1 MKKNT
6 TKTVATLALA
16 GALLATP
23 FAAQAA
29 SYKDVSANHWAYS
42 QISKLSDL
50 RIISGYDDGTF
61 KPTRSVSYLEV
72 LTLLKGIQN
81 PTPAEMTQAISNMG
95 HISDAYN
102 VPKWAKPA
110 VCLALQNNV
119 ISETNLKEAYKRNYI
134 NNVKNDNQ
142 FPSRELVLVYYAKAL
157 GIQPIKDT
165 SKIKVS
171 DIASIGNTPKSL
183 TGDVDIKGLYA
194 AMIEAG
200 IFHSFGSD
208 GKFNPAS
215 PLKREQMAT
224 ITNFSY
230 DYVAQHKA
238 TQSFEGTVEVNV
250 VVNNVPTFSIKDK
263 NGKSTSF
270 ILAKDT
276 TVTLNGKSANKDA
289 ITPGSTVKVQAFP
302 QSGGVAPYQATSVTV
317 IGNDTKA
324 TGIVDSLKNDEVKI
338 SYTTKKDSIVDDN
351 FKAEKTDSFKF
362 DKNTVITSLG
372 RKVDKNGVNL
382 RDLVTFE
389 ANNGVLKEVAVFP
402 YNGTVNGEFV
412 NFEYYRFGKSR
423 LILKLED
430 KKEYE
435 FYVKDAKVA
444 EELYNLTKS
453 INKGY
458 PLTLSTR
465 YHEVVGAKAL
475 QSEIS
480 GFFEGMSLINYD
492 NGTIDITTPDGKR
505 SFALGS
511 KIRFQDFNV
520 ATTSSLTPDQLYSA
534 LSDYLKKAEIELHLT
549 GGKVDKVTV
558 KSKLI
563 EKDKKVPVTGI
574 KELPKHAESSNYTS
588 SSWAINSIDGFTA
601 YRFDIDNASSKTK
614 TTFLKG
620 QLSDDYKSYITPTS
634 GSLELKFDLYQ
645 YSNGEEDFANVR
657 VISRYSSKEIPLYPC
672 GNISITK

>member
-6 TKTVATLALA
+6 TKTMATLALA

-61 KPTRSVSYLEV
+61 KPTRSVSFLEV

-338 SYTTKKDSIVDDN
+338 SYTTKKDAIVNDN
-351 FKAEKTDSFKF
+351 FKAERTESFKF
-362 DKNTVITSLG
+362 DKDTVITSLG

-389 ANNGVLKEVAVFP
+389 AKNGVLKEVAVFP

-412 NFEYYRFGKSR
+412 NFEYSSIGNFR
-423 LILKLED
+423 LTLKLED

-435 FYVKDAKVA
+435 FYAKDTKVKD
-444 EELYNLTKS
+444 ELYNLTKGMK
-453 INKGY
+453 KGY
-458 PLTLSTR
+458 PLTLNTR
-465 YHEVVGAKAL
+465 YHEIVGAKEMETNVEGSYL
-475 QSEIS
+475 GYYTSLDGYEIS
-480 GFFEGMSLINYD
+480 IRND
-492 NGTIDITTPDGKR
+492 QGTKSYPVAQTANFAKGDKEFLT
-505 SFALGS
+505 SFTQQQLVKELDKLKGAQ
-511 KIRFQDFNV
+511 RVQAV
-520 ATTSSLTPDQLYSA
+520 LT
-534 LSDYLKKAEIELHLT
+534 LK
-549 GGKVDKVTV
+549 GGKVIGVRIIGVLDKADISTSLEKIVRLPDKTGSFGYNTLPGYTAYELTFKIDNKTETRRLLV
-558 KSKLI
+558 ANKDVPTI
-563 EKDKKVPVTGI
+563 EKYRVIEMSI
-574 KELPKHAESSNYTS
+574 KY
-588 SSWAINSIDGFTA
+588 
-601 YRFDIDNASSKTK
+601 
-614 TTFLKG
+614 
-620 QLSDDYKSYITPTS
+620 
-634 GSLELKFDLYQ
+634 DLYNTLTESGEKI
-645 YSNGEEDFANVR
+645 YSNLRLDTPDEKN
-657 VISRYSSKEIPLYPC
+657 IKLYR
-672 GNISITK
+672 NN

>member
-61 KPTRSVSYLEV
+61 KPTRSVSFLEV

-134 NNVKNDNQ
+134 NNVKTDNQ

-276 TVTLNGKSANKDA
+276 AVTLNGKSANKDA

-324 TGIVDSLKNDEVKI
+324 TGIVDSLRNDEVKI
-338 SYTTKKDSIVDDN
+338 SYTTKKDAIVDDN
-351 FKAEKTDSFKF
+351 FKAEKTDSFKL
-362 DKNTVITSLG
+362 DKDTVITSLG
-372 RKVDKNGVNL
+372 RKVDKNGINL
-382 RDLVTFE
+382 KDLVTFE
-389 ANNGVLKEVAVFP
+389 AKNGVLKEVTVFP

-412 NFEYYRFGKSR
+412 NFEYYRFGNSR

-435 FYVKDAKVA
+435 FYAKDAKVRD
-444 EELYNLTKS
+444 ELYNLTRNMK
-453 INKGY
+453 KGY
-458 PLTLSTR
+458 PLTLNTR
-465 YHEVVGAKAL
+465 YHEIVGAKEMETNVEGSYL
-475 QSEIS
+475 GYYTSLDGYEIS
-480 GFFEGMSLINYD
+480 IRNDQGTKSYPVAQTANYAKGD
-492 NGTIDITTPDGKR
+492 KEFLT
-505 SFALGS
+505 SFTQQQLVKELDKLKGAQ
-511 KIRFQDFNV
+511 RVQAV
-520 ATTSSLTPDQLYSA
+520 LT
-534 LSDYLKKAEIELHLT
+534 LK
-549 GGKVDKVTV
+549 GGKVIGVRIIGVLDKADISTSLEKIVRLPDKTGSFGYNTLPGYTAYELTFRIENKTETRRLLV
-558 KSKLI
+558 ANKDVPTI
-563 EKDKKVPVTGI
+563 EKYRVIEMSI
-574 KELPKHAESSNYTS
+574 KY
-588 SSWAINSIDGFTA
+588 
-601 YRFDIDNASSKTK
+601 
-614 TTFLKG
+614 
-620 QLSDDYKSYITPTS
+620 
-634 GSLELKFDLYQ
+634 DLYNTLTESGEKI
-645 YSNGEEDFANVR
+645 YSNLRLDTPDEKN
-657 VISRYSSKEIPLYPC
+657 IKLYR
-672 GNISITK
+672 NN